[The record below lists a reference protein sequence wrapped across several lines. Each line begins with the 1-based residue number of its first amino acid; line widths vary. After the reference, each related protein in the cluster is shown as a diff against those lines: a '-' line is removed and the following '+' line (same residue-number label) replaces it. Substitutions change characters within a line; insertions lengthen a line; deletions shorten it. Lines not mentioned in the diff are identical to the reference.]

1 MEDGGLTQVRLS
13 SKGFRLNVPAAILS
27 VCDLPTLR
35 LSSLHSIHNFAQ
47 QIRQA
52 RQLDY
57 SINNVVALT
66 SKPLK
71 WYQRLAYTE
80 PASDQRR
87 VNNVGDYIVTRRVAG
102 RLAQCFTMVFRNRP
116 CPYVFLITHPLQ
128 QLLDAQG
135 KSVTDGCLDLSAFK
149 VSSQHRVWG
158 LPALSNQTKYF
169 IQAPRDGPWMADV
182 AEDEDEFVLECDWDI
197 DFM

>member
-13 SKGFRLNVPAAILS
+13 SKGFRLNVPAA

-35 LSSLHSIHNFAQ
+35 LSSLHSTHNFAQ

-80 PASDQRR
+80 PTSDQRR

-116 CPYVFLITHPLQ
+116 CPYVFLITHPLRQ
-128 QLLDAQG
+128 PLDAQG

-149 VSSQHRVWG
+149 VSSQHRVWE

-169 IQAPRDGPWMADV
+169 IQAPGW
-182 AEDEDEFVLECDWDI
+182 LT
-197 DFM
+197 

>member
-35 LSSLHSIHNFAQ
+35 LSSLHSTHNFAQ

-80 PASDQRR
+80 PASNRRR
-87 VNNVGDYIVTRRVAG
+87 VNNVGDYIVIRRVAG

-116 CPYVFLITHPLQ
+116 RPYVFLITHPLR
-128 QLLDAQG
+128 QLLGCSGQECHRRLSGSICFQG
-135 KSVTDGCLDLSAFK
+135 Y
-149 VSSQHRVWG
+149 SQQRVWG